1 MALLKEKVYTTDD
14 IYALPPGERAELI
27 GGRIYAMVLPT
38 STHQR
43 IVNFLDWTIG
53 SYIRK
58 NNGSCEVFPA
68 PFAVFLR
75 GDDRTYV
82 EPDLSVI
89 CDREKVDEK
98 GCHGAPDWVIEIVSP
113 SSRRMDY
120 YTKLAE
126 YKEAGVREYWIVDPC
141 KKYVIVYDLEHEEVP
156 LVCPLNGRV
165 KSGVLEDLEIDFSE
179 MKI

>member
-1 MALLKEKVYTTDD
+1 MPLLKEKMYTTDD
-14 IYALPPGERAELI
+14 IYALPSGKRAELI
-27 GGRIYAMVLPT
+27 QGQIYAMAPPT

-43 IVNFLDWTIG
+43 IVNYVSTEINL
-53 SYIRK
+53 YIRK
-58 NNGSCEVFPA
+58 NSGSCEVFPA

-75 GDDRTYV
+75 GDNRTYV

-141 KKYVIVYDLEHEEVP
+141 KKYVIVYDLEHEEAP
-156 LVCPLNGRV
+156 MVCPLNGRV
-165 KSGVLEDLEIDFSE
+165 KAGIYEDLEIDFSE